1 MIDGNRRGG
10 RVGGRDPTNDI
21 APPANRDYRQHVG
34 VEIVGRDAELEAID
48 RLLASDVCPRALV
61 LSGDAGM
68 GKTLLWDEAIR
79 RARESGHRVMQTQ
92 ASEGEASLT
101 FLGLHDLLNGI
112 GDDALEA
119 LPPPQRHWLDVAL
132 RRRSPGSEAVDQG
145 AVTIAFLAV
154 IRHLAREHPVL
165 VAIDDVQ
172 WLDRSSDAVLGA
184 TLRRLTSEHVRVVA
198 TRRKQPGA
206 TVESSVERAIS
217 EIAGAVEVGPLPLG
231 ALRHLIRSRV
241 GLALARPALV
251 RLHAMTGGN
260 PYFALEV
267 ARALAAQ
274 PSSPASLDEIIPA
287 DLRAL
292 LARRLD
298 ALPEPT
304 RRAVTAIAIGPDTTE
319 PELSRVLE
327 VADDELEGLLE
338 PARRE
343 GLISLLRNSLR
354 LVHPLLASVARGD
367 AAPSVRRDLHRRFAT
382 ITSDPEATA
391 LHLADAAAGP
401 DDAVAAALEEAAAAA
416 GARGATMAAL
426 DLYDRAIAL
435 STRAEADAVARRQVR
450 RAEAR
455 FVAGDTTLAH
465 EELAALLPTIV
476 DPNLRLEASLLLAT
490 IVWFDGTSHDA
501 VQIAESALATTEDP
515 SWRARFHSRLAWMY
529 EEDVDRATDHARNAL
544 ELLDPVS
551 EPALYAFA
559 LLNAAEGDLQRG
571 RIADHAAIVRGHEL
585 QQDPRIWEFST
596 LPANWA
602 KWMDDFERARAL
614 AHKYLDRSRDTGDD
628 SSVAQMLGFLAELE
642 CWTGNLGIALR
653 YAEDAVETAE
663 ETEQVVYLS
672 AALARRGLIRA
683 YGGDLDGARADGQR
697 ALELAETTES
707 PQLTALALGL
717 LGFVDLTLEDLPA
730 VVTADGRALQMLDA
744 IGDRTQPA
752 FRFQADLTE
761 ALIALGRFDEA
772 EVMIGRLEA
781 RGELGPV
788 SWAQLVAAR
797 SQALLAAA
805 RGDVSRALKLA
816 DGAVELT
823 GRCPMPF
830 EVART
835 HLAVGQIRRRAGRRR
850 AASDALETA
859 KGEFARIGAKHW
871 VERAT
876 ADITRLGL
884 QRTASTELTPSEFRI
899 AQLAAS
905 GLTNREVADRL
916 FISAK
921 TVEANLARAYSKL
934 GIRSRA
940 ELGRVVASL
949 GPDGFAKGSLL

>member
-1 MIDGNRRGG
+1 
-10 RVGGRDPTNDI
+10 
-21 APPANRDYRQHVG
+21 VG
-34 VEIVGRDAELEAID
+34 VEIVGRDGELEAID

-79 RARESGHRVMQTQ
+79 RAGESGHRVMQTQ

-119 LPPPQRHWLDVAL
+119 LPPPQRRSLDVAL
-132 RRRSPGSEAVDQG
+132 RRRSPGPEAVDQG
-145 AVTIAFLAV
+145 AVTIAFLAI

-184 TLRRLTSEHVRVVA
+184 ALRRLTSEHVRVVA

-251 RLHAMTGGN
+251 RLHAATGGN

-274 PSSPASLDEIIPA
+274 PSSPASLDDMIPA

-338 PARRE
+338 PVRRE
-343 GLISLLRNSLR
+343 GLISRLGNRLR

-382 ITSDPEATA
+382 ITSDPEAAA

-401 DDAVAAALEEAAAAA
+401 DDAVAAALQEAAAAA

-435 STRAEADAVARRQVR
+435 STGAEADAVARRQVR

-455 FVAGDTTLAH
+455 FVAGDTTVAH
-465 EELAALLPTIV
+465 GELAELLPAIV
-476 DPNLRLEASLLLAT
+476 DPNRLEASLLLAT

-529 EEDVDRATDHARNAL
+529 EEDVDRATDHARKAL

-571 RIADHAAIVRGHEL
+571 RIADHAAIVLGHEL

-707 PQLTALALGL
+707 SQLTALALGL

-730 VVTADGRALQMLDA
+730 VVTADGRAMEMLDA

-797 SQALLAAA
+797 SRALLAAA

-816 DGAVELT
+816 DAAVELT
-823 GRCPMPF
+823 GRSPMPF

-850 AASDALETA
+850 AALDALETA
-859 KGEFARIGAKHW
+859 KGQFARIGAKQW

-876 ADITRLGL
+876 ADIARLGL
-884 QRTASTELTPSEFRI
+884 QRAASTELTPSECRI

-905 GLTNREVADRL
+905 GLTNREVADKL
-916 FISAK
+916 FISPK
-921 TVEANLARAYSKL
+921 TVEASLARAYSKL

-940 ELGRVVASL
+940 ELGRVVASV
-949 GPDGFAKGSLL
+949 GADGLAKGSLM